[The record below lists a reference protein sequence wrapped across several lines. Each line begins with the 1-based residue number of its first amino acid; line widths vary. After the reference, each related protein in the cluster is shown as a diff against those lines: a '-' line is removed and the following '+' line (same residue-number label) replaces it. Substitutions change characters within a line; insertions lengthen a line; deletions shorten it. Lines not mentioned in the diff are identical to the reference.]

1 MLMHGEQD
9 QFVHHSHSEWLA
21 DHIPNVDTRFLADEG
36 HITLIVRKIPE
47 VHAWLLDQIK

>member
-1 MLMHGEQD
+1 MLMHGEQN

-36 HITLIVRKIPE
+36 HITLVVRKILE
-47 VHAWLLDQIK
+47 VHAWLLGQIK